1 MIESRR
7 LSLAAFTV
15 LGTALAVTGCSTST
29 TSPAAPAS
37 EAAPSVAPS
46 DAATTTLPTPPSGAE
61 ELSNKTTGDVQY
73 ARYQISGSSA
83 QTVVDDYSSQ
93 AKSDGY
99 TVTNSGSGGGG
110 WGGWGGSGAGMTAS
124 KSGSYLDVQAGGESG
139 GPTYFEV
146 CVGPDE
152 SAVDQCDQN
161 SQDDQQNQNQNQN
174 QNDSNSKAS

>member
-7 LSLAAFTV
+7 LSIAAFTV
-15 LGTALAVTGCSTST
+15 LGTALAVTGCSSST

-37 EAAPSVAPS
+37 EAAPSAAPS
-46 DAATTTLPTPPSGAE
+46 DTATALPTPPSGAE

-83 QTVVDDYSSQ
+83 QAVVDDYSSQ

-110 WGGWGGSGAGMTAS
+110 WGGWGGSGAGMSAS
-124 KSGSYLDVQAGGESG
+124 KTGSYLDVQAGGESG

-146 CVGPDE
+146 CMGPDE

-174 QNDSNSKAS
+174 DSNSKAS